1 MPVVRK
7 YALMLDGV
15 AALSHTSVK
24 ILPNLCL
31 VRVDLCCGYKTT
43 EPLHPSNDQMEQTQ
57 IFP

>member
-15 AALSHTSVK
+15 AALSHASVK
-24 ILPNLCL
+24 ILPDLCL
-31 VRVDLCCGYKTT
+31 LRVDLCCGYKTT
-43 EPLHPSNDQMEQTQ
+43 EPVHHNNDQMVQTH